1 MLYGVR
7 IPMRFSE
14 FLDQGEH
21 GTGRS
26 PPTRSHG
33 ISGNPGPQCC
43 NAAMHPPTYRHIAHH
58 DKSDEC
64 RPQPVGGSH
73 VPLLCLPPQVSTL

>member
-26 PPTRSHG
+26 PPTRSHA
-33 ISGNPGPQCC
+33 ISGNPGPSMLQCC
-43 NAAMHPPTYRHIAHH
+43 NASAN
-58 DKSDEC
+58 
-64 RPQPVGGSH
+64 
-73 VPLLCLPPQVSTL
+73 LPPYRPPRQVR